1 MKILIVEDDRVASQ
15 LLCELIEAHHCLAQ
29 VAEDG
34 LAGFTMAEQYEYD
47 VIVIDVMLPKLDG
60 ISLCRQLRESGYQ
73 NSILILTANDQTI
86 DRVTGLDAG
95 ADDYLVKPYEPAELM
110 ARIRALCRRGKVAA
124 TAKITWE
131 NLCLDSTSNSVS
143 SGDRA
148 IRLTA
153 KEYCLLE
160 LFLYNPQRIF
170 SRSMILDKLWDFTQS
185 PGEQTVCTHIKCVR
199 QKLRAAGVGDPIE
212 TVNGF
217 GYRLRVP
224 QESSDTKITIDQPS
238 DRQQVAVKIVQMWEK
253 FKDNFGGQVIVLK
266 EANKLLVEDQLTI
279 EQRDQ
284 ARHAAH
290 SLAGSLGIFGF
301 MAGSQLA
308 KKIERLWQS
317 TTAISMAEAQ
327 LLDTLVAALQQELH
341 QTITVLKQPIVDTY
355 QPASRCHADK

>member
-1 MKILIVEDDRVASQ
+1 MKILIVEDDHITSQ
-15 LLCELIEAHHCLAQ
+15 LLLELIEAHYCLAD

-34 LAGFTMAEQYEYD
+34 LIGFTMAEQYEYD
-47 VIVIDVMLPKLDG
+47 VIVIDVILPKLDG

-86 DRVTGLDAG
+86 DRVEGLDAG
-95 ADDYLVKPYEPAELM
+95 ADDYLVKPYEPSELM
-110 ARIRALCRRGKVAA
+110 ARIRALCRRGRVAA
-124 TAKITWE
+124 TAQINWE

-143 SGDRA
+143 SSDQA

-170 SRSMILDKLWDFTQS
+170 SRSAIIDKLWDFTES
-185 PGEQTVCTHIKCVR
+185 PGEQTICTHIKCVR
-199 QKLRAAGVGDPIE
+199 QKLRAAGVRDPIE
-212 TVNGF
+212 TVNGL

-224 QESSDTKITIDQPS
+224 QESSDTKNITDQPS
-238 DRQQVAVKIVQMWEK
+238 VRQQVAVNIVQIWEK

-266 EANKLLVEDQLTI
+266 EANKLLVDDRLTI
-279 EQRDQ
+279 EQRAQ
-284 ARHAAH
+284 ARRAAH

-301 MAGSQLA
+301 RTGSQLA

-317 TTAISMAEAQ
+317 TTTISMAEAQ
-327 LLDTLVAALQQELH
+327 LLDNLVAALQQELQ
-341 QTITVLKQPIVDTY
+341 QTITALKQPIVDPS
-355 QPASRCHADK
+355 QPASRFHTDK

>member
-1 MKILIVEDDRVASQ
+1 MKILIVEDDRVTSQ
-15 LLCELIEAHHCLAQ
+15 LLCELIEAHHCSAN

-34 LAGFTMAEQYEYD
+34 LAGFTMAEQCEYD
-47 VIVIDVMLPKLDG
+47 VIMIDVILPKLDG

-86 DRVTGLDAG
+86 DLVEGLDAG
-95 ADDYLVKPYEPAELM
+95 ADDYMVKPYDPMELL
-110 ARIRALCRRGKVAA
+110 ARMRALCRRGRVAA
-124 TAKITWE
+124 TAQIIWE
-131 NLCLDSTSNSVS
+131 NLCLDSTSNSVT
-143 SGDRA
+143 SGDQT

-153 KEYCLLE
+153 KQYCLLE
-160 LFLYNPQRIF
+160 LFLYNPQQIF
-170 SRSMILDKLWDFTQS
+170 SRSAILDKLWDFTES

-199 QKLRAAGVGDPIE
+199 QKLRAAGVRDPIE
-212 TVNGF
+212 TVNGL

-224 QESSDTKITIDQPS
+224 QEFSDTKITT
-238 DRQQVAVKIVQMWEK
+238 DRQKVAVKIVQMWEK